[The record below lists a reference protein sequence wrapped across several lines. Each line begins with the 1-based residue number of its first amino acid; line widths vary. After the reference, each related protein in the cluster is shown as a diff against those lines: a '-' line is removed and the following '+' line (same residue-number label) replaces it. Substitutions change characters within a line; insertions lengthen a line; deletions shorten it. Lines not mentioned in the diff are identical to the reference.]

1 MDKDNFNKKLQE
13 EIEAISIEAKSR
25 GFGVSKRIIYKTDF
39 TTIVVHAFLIPREDG
54 TIHHFDLKINK
65 YKRKRKNDPWE
76 PVIDELEEHDHGIF
90 QSLKLDAGN
99 GEAVKNLTEFLNA
112 QFKTIGK
119 KIEKKKIIIDNPEDI
134 DISLIKK
141 LDKKKLQSINSL
153 VSVKA
158 LEDILKNWKNNK
170 TNDNEEF
177 WINLF
182 QNNSW
187 ILSQIFSCPFIHIG
201 TKFYCGGKE
210 DDDRGG
216 VKGDLLYKN
225 NLTGS
230 LAFIEIKTPETKIIS
245 KKYRGDDNRK
255 ENIIY
260 SMSDDLTGGVNQ
272 VLNQRK
278 VYQQHFG
285 DNNGKILHNSK
296 CILIIG
302 KIENLDV
309 GMKRSFEF
317 YRSSL
322 REVEIITYD
331 ELFDRISAL
340 LNFLKEN

>member
-1 MDKDNFNKKLQE
+1 M
-13 EIEAISIEAKSR
+13 
-25 GFGVSKRIIYKTDF
+25 
-39 TTIVVHAFLIPREDG
+39 
-54 TIHHFDLKINK
+54 
-65 YKRKRKNDPWE
+65 
-76 PVIDELEEHDHGIF
+76 
-90 QSLKLDAGN
+90 
-99 GEAVKNLTEFLNA
+99 
-112 QFKTIGK
+112 
-119 KIEKKKIIIDNPEDI
+119 
-134 DISLIKK
+134 
-141 LDKKKLQSINSL
+141 
-153 VSVKA
+153 
-158 LEDILKNWKNNK
+158 LEDILKNWENNK
-170 TNDNEEF
+170 INDNEEL

-187 ILSQIFSCPFIHIG
+187 IFSQIFSCPFIHIG

-230 LAFIEIKTPETKIIS
+230 LAFIEIKTPKTKIIS
-245 KKYRGDDNRK
+245 KKYRGDDCRK

-278 VYQQHFG
+278 VCQQYFG
-285 DNNGKILHNSK
+285 DNNGKILHNAK

-331 ELFDRISAL
+331 ELFDRISTL